1 MSILSAFEEALYYQE
16 GLQPLTLQSYL
27 SDLDKLQF
35 YLFDQDLT
43 LETADEATLQAYIQT
58 QLDKKL
64 SPRSIAR
71 FVSAF
76 KHFYDFLIVSKVR
89 DDNPA
94 RQLVIPKFT
103 ASLPES
109 LSEADVEKLLNT
121 HDVSTP
127 LGLRDRAMMELLYS
141 CGLRV
146 TELIAL
152 TLTQVNL
159 QVGVVRLV
167 GKGNKERLVPI
178 GEEGIEWIN
187 QYLNH
192 ARGELSRGQST
203 DWLFLSNR
211 GDKMTRQAF
220 WYVIKKTAKT
230 AGISSTISPH
240 TLRHAFA
247 THLVNHGADLRVVQ
261 LLLGHSSL
269 STTQIYT
276 HIAKERLKSIH
287 QEHHPRG

>member
-1 MSILSAFEEALYYQE
+1 MNLLNAFEETLYYQE

-27 SDLDKLQF
+27 SDLQKLEA
-35 YLFDQDLT
+35 YLQP
-43 LETADEATLQAYIQT
+43 LEITIENVDTEVLQNYIQ
-58 QLDKKL
+58 QKL
-64 SPRSIAR
+64 SEKISPRSTAR

-76 KHFYDFLIVSKVR
+76 KHFYDFLIISKIR
-89 DDNPA
+89 EDNPA
-94 RQLVIPKFT
+94 RKLIVPKFT
-103 ASLPES
+103 ATLPIS
-109 LSEADVEKLLNT
+109 LSEEDVEALLNS
-121 HDVSTP
+121 HDVGTA

-146 TELIAL
+146 TELVSL
-152 TLTQVNL
+152 TMSQINL
-159 QVGVVRLV
+159 QAGVVRLI

-178 GEEGIEWIN
+178 GEISIEWIE
-187 QYLNH
+187 QYLSK
-192 ARGELSRGQST
+192 ARGELSRGKST
-203 DWLFLSNR
+203 EWLFLSNR
-211 GDKMTRQAF
+211 GDGMTRQTF
-220 WYVIKKTAKT
+220 WHVIKKTAQKI
-230 AGISSTISPH
+230 GISSTISPH

>member
-1 MSILSAFEEALYYQE
+1 MNLLEAFEENLYYQE

-27 SDLDKLQF
+27 SDLQKLEA
-35 YLFDQDLT
+35 YLTEKNCQ
-43 LETADEATLQAYIQT
+43 LEQADTAILQNYIQ
-58 QLDKKL
+58 LKL
-64 SPRSIAR
+64 SENISPRSIAR
-71 FVSAF
+71 FVSTF
-76 KHFYDFLIVSKVR
+76 KNFYDFLIISKIR
-89 DDNPA
+89 EDNPA
-94 RQLVIPKFT
+94 RTLIVPKFT
-103 ASLPES
+103 ATLPET
-109 LSEADVEKLLNT
+109 LSEEDVEALLNS

-152 TLTQVNL
+152 TMSQVNL
-159 QVGVVRLV
+159 QAGVVRLV

-178 GEEGIEWIN
+178 GEEGVEWIER
-187 QYLNH
+187 YLAT
-192 ARGELSRGQST
+192 ARGELSKGNST
-203 DWLFLSNR
+203 EWLFLSNR
-211 GDKMTRQAF
+211 GDGMTRQAF
-220 WYVIKKTAKT
+220 WYVIKKTAQRV
-230 AGISSTISPH
+230 GISSTISPH

-287 QEHHPRG
+287 REHHPRG

>member
-1 MSILSAFEEALYYQE
+1 MSLLSAFEEMLYYQE

-27 SDLDKLQF
+27 SDLQKLDE
-35 YLFDQDLT
+35 YLSIQEIKLEDATPEILQD
-43 LETADEATLQAYIQT
+43 YIQH
-58 QLDKKL
+58 KL
-64 SPRSIAR
+64 KENISPRSISR
-71 FVSAF
+71 FVSTF
-76 KHFYDFLIVSKVR
+76 KHFYDFLIISKLR
-89 DDNPA
+89 EDNPA
-94 RQLVIPKFT
+94 RKLIVPKFT
-103 ASLPES
+103 ATLPIS
-109 LSEADVEKLLNT
+109 LSEEDVEALLNS
-121 HDVSTP
+121 HDVNTA

-146 TELIAL
+146 SELVSL
-152 TLTQVNL
+152 TMSQMNL
-159 QVGVVRLV
+159 QAGVVRLV

-178 GEEGIEWIN
+178 GEVGIEWME
-187 QYLNH
+187 QYLSN
-192 ARGELSRGQST
+192 ARPELSKGNST
-203 DWLFLSNR
+203 EWVFLSNR
-211 GDKMTRQAF
+211 GDGMTRQAF
-220 WYVIKKTAKT
+220 WYVIKKTAQRI
-230 AGISSTISPH
+230 GISSTISPH

>member
-1 MSILSAFEEALYYQE
+1 MSVLKAFEESLYYQE

-27 SDLDKLQF
+27 SDLQKLEE
-35 YLFDQDLT
+35 YLLEQDSQ
-43 LETADEATLQAYIQT
+43 LEEANPEILQRYIQH
-58 QLDKKL
+58 KL
-64 SPRSIAR
+64 EENISPRSIAR
-71 FVSAF
+71 FVSTF
-76 KHFYDFLIVSKVR
+76 KHFYDFLIVSQIR
-89 DDNPA
+89 EDNPA
-94 RQLVIPKFT
+94 RKLIVPKFST
-103 ASLPES
+103 ALPTA
-109 LSEADVEKLLNT
+109 LSEEDVEALLNS
-121 HDVSTP
+121 HDVATA

-146 TELIAL
+146 TELISL
-152 TLTQVNL
+152 TMAQVNL
-159 QVGVVRLV
+159 QAGVVRLL

-178 GEEGIEWIN
+178 GEIGVEWIEK
-187 QYLNH
+187 YLSS
-192 ARGELSRGQST
+192 ARAELSKGKSSE
-203 DWLFLSNR
+203 WLFLSNR
-211 GDKMTRQAF
+211 GDRMTRQTF
-220 WYVIKKTAKT
+220 WHVIKKTAQKI
-230 AGISSTISPH
+230 GISSTISPH

>member
-1 MSILSAFEEALYYQE
+1 MSLLSQFEEALYYQE

-27 SDLDKLQF
+27 SDLQKLESYLAEKNTQLEHADTEKLQ
-35 YLFDQDLT
+35 
-43 LETADEATLQAYIQT
+43 EYIQ
-58 QLDKKL
+58 LKL
-64 SPRSIAR
+64 SEKISPRSIAR
-71 FVSAF
+71 FVSTF
-76 KHFYDFLIVSKVR
+76 KHFYDFLIVSKIR

-94 RQLVIPKFT
+94 RKLIVPKFT
-103 ASLPES
+103 APLPES
-109 LSEADVEKLLNT
+109 LSEDDVEALLNS
-121 HDVSTP
+121 HDLATP

-146 TELIAL
+146 TELISL
-152 TLTQVNL
+152 TMSQINL
-159 QVGVVRLV
+159 QAGVVRLV

-178 GEEGIEWIN
+178 GEVGIEWLEK
-187 QYLNH
+187 YLDE
-192 ARGELSRGQST
+192 ARGELSKGNSSE
-203 DWLFLSNR
+203 WLFLSNR
-211 GDKMTRQAF
+211 GDAMTRQAF
-220 WYVIKKTAKT
+220 WYVIKKTAQRV
-230 AGISSTISPH
+230 GISSTISPH

>member
-1 MSILSAFEEALYYQE
+1 MSLLSQFEETLYYQE

-27 SDLDKLQF
+27 SDLQKLES
-35 YLFDQDLT
+35 YLAEQDVQ
-43 LETADEATLQAYIQT
+43 LEQADTEILQEYIQ
-58 QLDKKL
+58 KKL
-64 SPRSIAR
+64 AEKISPRSIAR
-71 FVSAF
+71 FVSTF
-76 KHFYDFLIVSKVR
+76 KHFYDFLIVSQIR
-89 DDNPA
+89 EDNPA
-94 RQLVIPKFT
+94 RKLIVPKFT
-103 ASLPES
+103 ATLPES
-109 LSEADVEKLLNT
+109 LSENDVEALLNS
-121 HDVSTP
+121 HDLATP

-146 TELIAL
+146 TELISL
-152 TLTQVNL
+152 TMSQINL
-159 QVGVVRLV
+159 QAGVVRLV

-178 GEEGIEWIN
+178 GEVGIEWLEK
-187 QYLNH
+187 YLDE
-192 ARGELSRGQST
+192 ARGELSKGNSSE
-203 DWLFLSNR
+203 WLFLSNR
-211 GDKMTRQAF
+211 GDAMTRQAF
-220 WYVIKKTAKT
+220 WYVIKKTAQRV
-230 AGISSTISPH
+230 GISSTISPH

>member
-1 MSILSAFEEALYYQE
+1 MSLLSAFEEMLYYQE

-27 SDLDKLQF
+27 SDLQKLDE
-35 YLFDQDLT
+35 YLSIQEIKLEDATPEILQD
-43 LETADEATLQAYIQT
+43 YIQH
-58 QLDKKL
+58 KL
-64 SPRSIAR
+64 KENISPRSISR
-71 FVSAF
+71 FVSTF
-76 KHFYDFLIVSKVR
+76 KHFYDFLIISKLR
-89 DDNPA
+89 EDNPA
-94 RQLVIPKFT
+94 RKLIVPKFT
-103 ASLPES
+103 ATLPIS
-109 LSEADVEKLLNT
+109 LSEEDVEALLNS
-121 HDVSTP
+121 HDVNTA

-146 TELIAL
+146 SELVSL
-152 TLTQVNL
+152 TMSQMNL
-159 QVGVVRLV
+159 QAGVVRLV

-178 GEEGIEWIN
+178 GEVGIEWME
-187 QYLNH
+187 QYLSN
-192 ARGELSRGQST
+192 ARPELSKGKST
-203 DWLFLSNR
+203 EWVFLSNR
-211 GDKMTRQAF
+211 GDGMTRQAF
-220 WYVIKKTAKT
+220 WYVIKKTAQRI
-230 AGISSTISPH
+230 GISSTISPH

>member
-1 MSILSAFEEALYYQE
+1 MSLLSQFEETLYYQE

-27 SDLDKLQF
+27 SDLQKLES
-35 YLFDQDLT
+35 YLVEQNT
-43 LETADEATLQAYIQT
+43 QLEQADTEILQEYIQ
-58 QLDKKL
+58 QKL
-64 SPRSIAR
+64 SEKISPRSIAR

-76 KHFYDFLIVSKVR
+76 KHFYDFLIVSQVR
-89 DDNPA
+89 EDNPA
-94 RQLVIPKFT
+94 RKLIVPKFT
-103 ASLPES
+103 ATLPES
-109 LSEADVEKLLNT
+109 LSEDDVEALLNS
-121 HDVSTP
+121 HDLATP

-146 TELIAL
+146 TELISL
-152 TLTQVNL
+152 TMSQINL
-159 QVGVVRLV
+159 QAGVVRLV

-178 GEEGIEWIN
+178 GEVGIEWLEK
-187 QYLNH
+187 YLDE
-192 ARGELSRGQST
+192 ARGELSKGNSSE
-203 DWLFLSNR
+203 WLFLSNR
-211 GDKMTRQAF
+211 GDAMTRQAF
-220 WYVIKKTAKT
+220 WYVIKKTAQRV
-230 AGISSTISPH
+230 GISSTISPH

>member
-1 MSILSAFEEALYYQE
+1 MSLLSQFEETLYYQE

-27 SDLDKLQF
+27 SDLQKLES
-35 YLFDQDLT
+35 YLAEQDT
-43 LETADEATLQAYIQT
+43 QLEQADTEILQDYIQ
-58 QLDKKL
+58 LKL
-64 SPRSIAR
+64 SEKISPRSTAR

-76 KHFYDFLIVSKVR
+76 KHFYDFLIVSQIR
-89 DDNPA
+89 EDNPA
-94 RQLVIPKFT
+94 RKLIVPKFT
-103 ASLPES
+103 ATLPES
-109 LSEADVEKLLNT
+109 LSEDDVEALLNS
-121 HDVSTP
+121 HDLATP

-146 TELIAL
+146 TELISL
-152 TLTQVNL
+152 TMSQVNL
-159 QVGVVRLV
+159 QAGVVRLV

-178 GEEGIEWIN
+178 GEVGIEWLEK
-187 QYLNH
+187 YLDD
-192 ARGELSRGQST
+192 ARGELSKGNST
-203 DWLFLSNR
+203 EWLFLSNR
-211 GDKMTRQAF
+211 GDAMTRQAF
-220 WYVIKKTAKT
+220 WYVIKKTAQRV
-230 AGISSTISPH
+230 GISSTISPH

>member
-1 MSILSAFEEALYYQE
+1 MSILGAFEEALYYQE

-76 KHFYDFLIVSKVR
+76 KHFYDFLIVLKVR

-94 RQLVIPKFT
+94 RKLVIPKFT

>member
-1 MSILSAFEEALYYQE
+1 MSLLNAFEEMLYYQE

-27 SDLDKLQF
+27 SDLQKLEE
-35 YLFDQDLT
+35 YLAT
-43 LETADEATLQAYIQT
+43 KNTKLEDATQETLQNYVQHK
-58 QLDKKL
+58 LDEKI
-64 SPRSIAR
+64 SPRSISR
-71 FVSAF
+71 FVSTF
-76 KHFYDFLIVSKVR
+76 KHFYDFLIISKLR
-89 DDNPA
+89 EDNPA
-94 RQLVIPKFT
+94 RKLIVPKFT
-103 ASLPES
+103 ATLPVS
-109 LSEADVEKLLNT
+109 LSEEDVEALLNS
-121 HDVSTP
+121 HDVGTP

-146 TELIAL
+146 SELVSL
-152 TLTQVNL
+152 TMSQINL
-159 QVGVVRLV
+159 QAGVVRLI

-178 GEEGIEWIN
+178 GEVGIEWME
-187 QYLNH
+187 QYLSS
-192 ARGELSRGQST
+192 ARPELSKGNST
-203 DWLFLSNR
+203 EWVFLSNR
-211 GDKMTRQAF
+211 GDGMTRQAF
-220 WYVIKKTAKT
+220 WYVIKKTAQKI
-230 AGISSTISPH
+230 GISSTISPH

>member
-1 MSILSAFEEALYYQE
+1 MSLLSQFEETLYYQE

-27 SDLDKLQF
+27 SDLQKLES
-35 YLFDQDLT
+35 YLAEQDAQ
-43 LETADEATLQAYIQT
+43 LEQADTEILQEYIQ
-58 QLDKKL
+58 LKL
-64 SPRSIAR
+64 SEKISPRSIAR

-76 KHFYDFLIVSKVR
+76 KHFYDFLIVSQIR
-89 DDNPA
+89 EDNPA
-94 RQLVIPKFT
+94 RKLIVPKFT
-103 ASLPES
+103 ATLPES
-109 LSEADVEKLLNT
+109 LSEDDVEALLNS
-121 HDVSTP
+121 HDLATP

-146 TELIAL
+146 TELISL
-152 TLTQVNL
+152 TMSQVNL
-159 QVGVVRLV
+159 QAGVVRLV

-178 GEEGIEWIN
+178 GEVGIEWLEK
-187 QYLNH
+187 YLDG
-192 ARGELSRGQST
+192 ARGELSKGNST
-203 DWLFLSNR
+203 EWLFLSNR
-211 GDKMTRQAF
+211 GDTMTRQAF
-220 WYVIKKTAKT
+220 WYVIKKTAQRV
-230 AGISSTISPH
+230 GISSTISPH

>member
-1 MSILSAFEEALYYQE
+1 MSLLDQFEETLYYQE

-27 SDLDKLQF
+27 SDLQKLEA
-35 YLFDQDLT
+35 YLAEQDT
-43 LETADEATLQAYIQT
+43 QLEQADTEILQAYIQ
-58 QLDKKL
+58 LKL
-64 SPRSIAR
+64 SEKMSPRSLAR

-76 KHFYDFLIVSKVR
+76 KHFYDFLIVSKIR
-89 DDNPA
+89 EDNPA
-94 RQLVIPKFT
+94 RTLIVPKFT
-103 ASLPES
+103 ATLPET
-109 LSEADVEKLLNT
+109 LSEEDVEALLNS
-121 HDVSTP
+121 HDVTTP

-146 TELIAL
+146 TELISL
-152 TLTQVNL
+152 TLSQINL
-159 QVGVVRLV
+159 QAGVVRLV

-178 GEEGIEWIN
+178 GEVGIEWLEK
-187 QYLNH
+187 YLDE
-192 ARGELSRGQST
+192 ARGELSKGNSSE
-203 DWLFLSNR
+203 WLFLSNR
-211 GDKMTRQAF
+211 GDAMTRQAF
-220 WYVIKKTAKT
+220 WYVIKKTAQRV
-230 AGISSTISPH
+230 GISSTISPH

>member
-1 MSILSAFEEALYYQE
+1 MSLLSSFEETLYYQE

-27 SDLDKLQF
+27 SDLQKLEE
-35 YLFDQDLT
+35 YLLEQDIQ
-43 LETADEATLQAYIQT
+43 LEDANPEILQSYIQH
-58 QLDKKL
+58 KL
-64 SPRSIAR
+64 EEKISPRSVAR
-71 FVSAF
+71 FVSTF
-76 KHFYDFLIVSKVR
+76 KHFYDFLIVSQIR
-89 DDNPA
+89 EDNPA
-94 RQLVIPKFT
+94 RKLIVPKFS
-103 ASLPES
+103 AALPVS
-109 LSEADVEKLLNT
+109 LSEEDVEALLNS
-121 HDVSTP
+121 HDTETA

-146 TELIAL
+146 TELVSL
-152 TLTQVNL
+152 TMQQINL
-159 QVGVVRLV
+159 QAGVVRLL

-178 GEEGIEWIN
+178 GEIGVEWIEK
-187 QYLNH
+187 YLAS
-192 ARGELSRGQST
+192 ARAELSKGNST
-203 DWLFLSNR
+203 EWLFLSNR
-211 GDKMTRQAF
+211 GDKMTRQTF
-220 WYVIKKTAKT
+220 WHVIKKTAQKV
-230 AGISSTISPH
+230 GISSTISPH

>member
-1 MSILSAFEEALYYQE
+1 MSLLSQFEEALYYQE

-27 SDLDKLQF
+27 SDLQKLES
-35 YLFDQDLT
+35 YLAEQDIQ
-43 LETADEATLQAYIQT
+43 LEQVDTQILQTYIQ
-58 QLDKKL
+58 QKL
-64 SPRSIAR
+64 VEKISPRSIAR

-76 KHFYDFLIVSKVR
+76 KHFYDFLIVSQIR
-89 DDNPA
+89 EDNPA
-94 RQLVIPKFT
+94 RKLIVPKFT
-103 ASLPES
+103 ATLPES
-109 LSEADVEKLLNT
+109 LSENDVEALLNS
-121 HDVSTP
+121 HDLSTP

-146 TELIAL
+146 TELISL
-152 TLTQVNL
+152 TMSQINL
-159 QVGVVRLV
+159 QAGVVRLV

-178 GEEGIEWIN
+178 GEVGIEWLEK
-187 QYLNH
+187 YLDE
-192 ARGELSRGQST
+192 ARGELSKGNSSE
-203 DWLFLSNR
+203 WLFLSNR
-211 GDKMTRQAF
+211 GDAMTRQAF
-220 WYVIKKTAKT
+220 WYVIKKTAQRV
-230 AGISSTISPH
+230 GISSTISPH